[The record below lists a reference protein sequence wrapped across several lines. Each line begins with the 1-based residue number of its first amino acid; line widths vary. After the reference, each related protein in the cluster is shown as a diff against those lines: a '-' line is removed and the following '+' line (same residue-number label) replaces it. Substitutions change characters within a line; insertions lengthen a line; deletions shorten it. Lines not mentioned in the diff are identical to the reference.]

1 MKPVLTALT
10 TLILALSG
18 AAEAGAETLILRNVR
33 LAAPGA
39 VETAPLSRIVIDGD
53 RIVAVEPEHEG
64 AVAGAVIDGAG
75 AWASPGLWDA
85 HIHALGDA
93 EAAVARTLP
102 LLVAHGVTGVRDM
115 GAVPEKIVEVR
126 ARLAADPA
134 LARPRLYV
142 SGPLLDGQA
151 LPWYGDLP
159 LVLKTP
165 EEVPPALARLK
176 AQGMDFL
183 KIYSGLKPEVLDA
196 IGAEAGRLGLPTAGH
211 VTLSAGLSGAARIG
225 QRSVEH
231 LSVSTFLECLPDD
244 PGFFNRWVG
253 SAFQSGY
260 DALWDLELDFD
271 RRADWAR
278 CDTKLGE
285 LAAAGTAFTPT
296 LGMVFL
302 DRAHT
307 DMDALQWAEPR
318 ARDWCLQ
325 NLERVETADP
335 ARRAQAYDLYRR
347 MLARVR
353 EAGLTIL
360 AGTDAPNF
368 CLVAGSS
375 LLVELELLVESGLTP
390 AEAVE
395 AATVAPAR
403 LMGRSADIG
412 RVAPGFVA
420 DVLLTRA
427 NPYADVR
434 AYRDLQWVVAAGR
447 AHDAAALAA
456 MKRAAVVAD

>member
-1 MKPVLTALT
+1 MKPIQTALL
-10 TLILALSG
+10 TLMLALS
-18 AAEAGAETLILRNVR
+18 AAASVAAETLTLRNVR
-33 LAAPGA
+33 LAAAGA
-39 VETAPLSRIVIDGD
+39 DATAPLSRIVIDGD
-53 RIVAVEPEHEG
+53 RIVTVEPEREG
-64 AVAGAVIDGAG
+64 PVAGAVIDAAG

-85 HIHALGDA
+85 HIHALGDPD
-93 EAAVARTLP
+93 AALARTLP
-102 LLVAHGVTGVRDM
+102 LLVAHGVTGIRDM
-115 GAVPEKIVEVR
+115 GSVPEKIVEVR

-134 LARPRLYV
+134 LVRPRLYV

-183 KIYSGLKPEVLDA
+183 KIYSGLKPEVLEA
-196 IGAEAGRLGLPTAGH
+196 IGAEARRQGLPTAGH
-211 VTLSAGLSGAARIG
+211 VTLTSGLSGAAGIG

-244 PGFFNRWVG
+244 PGFFDRWVG
-253 SAFQSGY
+253 SAFRSGY
-260 DALWDLELDFD
+260 DTLWDLELGFED
-271 RRADWAR
+271 RADWTLCGAR
-278 CDTKLGE
+278 LE
-285 LAAAGTAFTPT
+285 ALAAVGTAFTPT

-302 DRAHT
+302 DQAHT
-307 DMDALQWAEPR
+307 DMGALAWAEPR

-325 NLERVETADP
+325 NLERVEAADP
-335 ARRAQAYDLYRR
+335 ARRARAYDLYHR
-347 MLARVR
+347 MLARAR
-353 EAGLTIL
+353 AAGLPVL

-368 CLVAGSS
+368 CLVAGPS
-375 LLVELELLVESGLTP
+375 LLRELELLVAAGLTD
-390 AEAVE
+390 AEAVD

-403 LMGRSADIG
+403 LMGRSADMG

-447 AHDAAALAA
+447 AHDAAELAA
-456 MKRAAVVAD
+456 IKRAAVVAD